1 MQERHKE
8 TQTMIQADF
17 YVIRRRKIFKQAM
30 NGGGGEI
37 SQILEYSPGV
47 CETVCVYA
55 CIQMHLPIVL
65 PPCMKI
71 QASHKHRHTSEKI
84 HLSQTTEVWQVFDQM
99 IFKVKFKSLNMADV
113 NNADYSF
120 RLGKTAK
127 ILPRVL

>member
-1 MQERHKE
+1 
-8 TQTMIQADF
+8 
-17 YVIRRRKIFKQAM
+17 
-30 NGGGGEI
+30 
-37 SQILEYSPGV
+37 
-47 CETVCVYA
+47 
-55 CIQMHLPIVL
+55 
-65 PPCMKI
+65 MKI